1 MKTEI
6 LKREQFYIDQM
17 KLTLNILN
25 LAGNSLGYKH
35 DKFTIEK
42 RSLVKKGKY
51 LGEENSFYGK
61 THSEKTI

>member
-1 MKTEI
+1 
-6 LKREQFYIDQM
+6 M
-17 KLTLNILN
+17 KLTLNIFN
-25 LAGNSLGYKH
+25 FAGNSLGYKH